1 MDRWSAL
8 GRWLA
13 ANSGK
18 VLGAVVA
25 LTILAAFGLPRLTF
39 ATGQDSYL
47 NRGTQVYED
56 NEQYQSLFGGQAM
69 LTLLT
74 PTEGRTVAD
83 LFTPENNATLEAL
96 AEEIRAND
104 GVIGVIT
111 PLTALQFT
119 NAIVSPQENDD
130 PLTSVAATILLGAQ
144 EQAAAAGDAG
154 GVHLLHRPQAP
165 E

>member
-1 MDRWSAL
+1 MRVPDSGEVRSPVGRHPGKTGVHWSRGEFDEGGTMDRWSAL

-56 NEQYQSLFGGQAM
+56 NE
-69 LTLLT
+69 
-74 PTEGRTVAD
+74 
-83 LFTPENNATLEAL
+83 
-96 AEEIRAND
+96 
-104 GVIGVIT
+104 
-111 PLTALQFT
+111 
-119 NAIVSPQENDD
+119 
-130 PLTSVAATILLGAQ
+130 
-144 EQAAAAGDAG
+144 
-154 GVHLLHRPQAP
+154 
-165 E
+165 